1 MMRLS
6 ELEPMIIPTNGFFDF
21 NIFSSF
27 LVFLNN
33 FNRKIS
39 PNYYV
44 LQKLFDVMS
53 KVLGII
59 GGGQLGMMLT
69 EAAQN
74 MKEEISKIIVLDP
87 TENCPA
93 SKVGAEQIIADFKD
107 KNAIKKLSEVSDI
120 ITYEI
125 ESGDSD
131 TLKKLEEYT
140 EISPSPN
147 TLKII
152 QDKLLQKQFL
162 QKNSIPVAEFAI
174 IENKEEL
181 DQMIDKMGLPLLLKM
196 RKDAYDGR
204 GNYKINSKS
213 DIDDALDLF
222 SGKSLMVEKFIKF
235 KKEVSVIAAR
245 NTKGE
250 IVTYPVVENIHENNI
265 LKMTIA
271 PGRVSENVKKQAE
284 QIAEKT
290 MKVLQG
296 AGVFGI
302 EMFVTS
308 DDKILINEI
317 APRVHNSG
325 HHTLQSSDTS
335 QFEQHLRAIL
345 GMNLGD
351 VSIKSPTIMYNILGP
366 ATFQGEYNVLCPKK
380 NNIFLKM
387 YGKLESKPQRKIG
400 HINIVDKDNS
410 GMNEL
415 LTQVEDLKKNLV
427 IEPKQTQY

>member
-1 MMRLS
+1 
-6 ELEPMIIPTNGFFDF
+6 
-21 NIFSSF
+21 
-27 LVFLNN
+27 
-33 FNRKIS
+33 
-39 PNYYV
+39 
-44 LQKLFDVMS
+44 MS

-107 KNAIKKLSEVSDI
+107 KNAIKKLSELSDI

-140 EISPSPN
+140 EINPSPD
-147 TLKII
+147 TLKTI

-162 QKNSIPVAEFAI
+162 QKNDIPVAEFAI

-235 KKEVSVIAAR
+235 EKEVSVIAAR

-250 IVTYPVVENIHENNI
+250 IATYPVVENIHENNI

-290 MKVLQG
+290 MEVLHG

-308 DDKILINEI
+308 DDEVLINEI

-415 LTQVEDLKKNLV
+415 LAQVKDLKKNLV

>member
-1 MMRLS
+1 
-6 ELEPMIIPTNGFFDF
+6 MIIPTSGFFDF

-33 FNRKIS
+33 FNRKNS

-44 LQKLFDVMS
+44 LQKLFVVMS

-74 MKEEISKIIVLDP
+74 MKDEISKIIVLDP

-107 KNAIKKLSEVSDI
+107 ENAIKKLAELSDI

-125 ESGDSD
+125 ESGDSNV
-131 TLKKLEEYT
+131 LKKLEENT
-140 EISPSPN
+140 EINPSPD
-147 TLKII
+147 TLRII
-152 QDKLLQKQFL
+152 QDKLTQKQFL
-162 QKNSIPVAEFAI
+162 QENDIPVAEFAKI
-174 IENKEEL
+174 GNKEEL
-181 DQMIDKMGLPLLLKM
+181 EQMIGQMGLPLLLKT
-196 RKDAYDGR
+196 RRDAYDGR

-213 DIDDALDLF
+213 EINDALDLF
-222 SGKSLMVEKFIKF
+222 SGKLLMVEKFVKF
-235 KKEVSVIAAR
+235 EKEVSVIAAR

-250 IVTYPVVENIHENNI
+250 IMTYPVVENIHENNI
-265 LKMTIA
+265 LKITIA
-271 PGRVSENVKKQAE
+271 PGRVSEEVQTK
-284 QIAEKT
+284 AEKIAKKT
-290 MKVLQG
+290 MEVLHG

-308 DDKILINEI
+308 DDKVLVNEI

-325 HHTLQSSDTS
+325 HHTLQSCNTS

-345 GMNLGD
+345 GMDFGD
-351 VSIKSPTIMYNILGP
+351 SSIKHPTIMYNILGP
-366 ATFQGEYNVLCPKK
+366 KTFQGEYNVLFKK
-380 NNIFLKM
+380 HDNIHLKM

-400 HINIVDKDNS
+400 HVNIVDKENL
-410 GMNEL
+410 GMSEL
-415 LTQVEDLKKNLV
+415 FNQVENLKRNLL
-427 IEPKQTQY
+427 IEPKQT

>member
-1 MMRLS
+1 
-6 ELEPMIIPTNGFFDF
+6 
-21 NIFSSF
+21 
-27 LVFLNN
+27 
-33 FNRKIS
+33 
-39 PNYYV
+39 
-44 LQKLFDVMS
+44 MS

-74 MKEEISKIIVLDP
+74 MKDEISKIIVLDP

-107 KNAIKKLSEVSDI
+107 KNAIKKLSELSDI

-131 TLKKLEEYT
+131 TLKKLEEHT
-140 EISPSPN
+140 EISPSPR
-147 TLKII
+147 TLKTI

-162 QKNSIPVAEFAI
+162 QKNGIPVAEFAI

-235 KKEVSVIAAR
+235 EKEVSVIAAR

-271 PGRVSENVKKQAE
+271 PGRVSDNVKKQAE

-290 MKVLQG
+290 MEVLQG

-308 DDKILINEI
+308 DDEVLINEI

-380 NNIFLKM
+380 NNVFLKM
-387 YGKLESKPQRKIG
+387 YGKLESKPKRKIG

-415 LTQVEDLKKNLV
+415 LAQVEDLKKNLV